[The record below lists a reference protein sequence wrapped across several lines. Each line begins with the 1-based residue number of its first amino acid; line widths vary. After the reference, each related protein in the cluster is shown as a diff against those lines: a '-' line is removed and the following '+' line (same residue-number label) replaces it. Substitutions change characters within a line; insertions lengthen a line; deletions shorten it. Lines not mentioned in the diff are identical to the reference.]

1 MNIFLEILVYGAV
14 QSSVYALLAMGF
26 CLIFGV
32 ANVVNLAHTALYMIG
47 AYLIYTF
54 FALLK
59 FNLAMAILLSTVS
72 VGVLAMGM
80 YRFCIRPVM
89 ASEWSVLMVTIALAL
104 FFQQLMIFF
113 FGPPDRN
120 VQGFIEEKFALFGR
134 VDIDAQR
141 LLTLGVSVI
150 LLILL
155 WLFIYRTRIG
165 KAILAVAQDREAAL
179 FMGINCERVYLTV
192 MGISAVLAAIGG
204 AFIAPTIGARPEM
217 WAPALGRI
225 FAVVVLGGMGSLEGT
240 ILAALLIGYTEV
252 MISFAISSYFGEIVA
267 VIIILL
273 MLTFRPSG
281 LLGKRKEV

>member
-14 QSSVYALLAMGF
+14 QSAVYALLAMGF

-32 ANVVNLAHTALYMIG
+32 ANVVNLAHTALYMVG

-54 FALLK
+54 FSLLRL
-59 FNLAMAILLSTVS
+59 NLAMAIMLSTIS
-72 VGVLAMGM
+72 VGVLAMGL

-89 ASEWSVLMVTIALAL
+89 FSEWSVLMITISLAI
-104 FFQQLMIFF
+104 FFQQVMIFF

-120 VQGFIEEKFALFGR
+120 VQGFIEEKFTLFGI

-141 LLTLGVSVI
+141 LLTLFISVI

-155 WLFIYRTRIG
+155 WLFIYRTRMG

-179 FMGINCERVYLTV
+179 FMGINSERIYLTV
-192 MGISAVLAAIGG
+192 IAISAALAAIGG
-204 AFIAPTIGARPEM
+204 AFIAPTLGARPEM
-217 WAPALGRI
+217 WVHPLGRI

-240 ILAALLIGYTEV
+240 ILAALLIGYLEV
-252 MISFAISSYFGEIVA
+252 VISFAVSSYFAEIVA

-281 LLGKRKEV
+281 LLGKRIEV

>member
-14 QSSVYALLAMGF
+14 QSAVYALLAMGF

-54 FALLK
+54 FSLLRM
-59 FNLAMAILLSTVS
+59 NLPLSILLSTVT
-72 VGVLAMGM
+72 VGILAMGL

-89 ASEWSVLMVTIALAL
+89 FSEWPVLMITIALAM

-113 FGPPDRN
+113 YGPPDRN
-120 VQGFIEEKFALFGR
+120 VQGFIEEKVSLLGR

-141 LLTLGVSVI
+141 LLTLGISVV

-155 WLFIYRTRIG
+155 WLFIYRTRMG

-179 FMGINCERVYLTV
+179 FMGINSERVYLTV
-192 MGISAVLAAIGG
+192 IAISAILAAIGG

-252 MISFAISSYFGEIVA
+252 VISFAISSYFGEIVS

-281 LLGKRKEV
+281 LLGKRIEV

>member
-1 MNIFLEILVYGAV
+1 MDIFLEIIVYGAV

-141 LLTLGVSVI
+141 LLTLGVSAI

-155 WLFIYRTRIG
+155 WLFIYRTRMG

-192 MGISAVLAAIGG
+192 MAISAVLAAIGG

-267 VIIILL
+267 VVIILM

>member
-1 MNIFLEILVYGAV
+1 MDIFLEILVYGAV
-14 QSSVYALLAMGF
+14 QSAVYALLATGF

-54 FALLK
+54 FSLLRL
-59 FNLAMAILLSTVS
+59 NLAVAILLSTVS
-72 VGVLAMGM
+72 VGIIAMGL

-89 ASEWSVLMVTIALAL
+89 YSEWSVLMVTISLAL
-104 FFQQLMIFF
+104 FFQQLMIFIY
-113 FGPPDRN
+113 GPPDKN
-120 VQGFIEEKFALFGR
+120 VQGFIEKKFTLFGT
-134 VDIDAQR
+134 VEIDSQR

-150 LLILL
+150 ILVLL
-155 WLFIYRTRIG
+155 WLFIYRTRMG

-179 FMGINCERVYLTV
+179 FMGINSERVYLTV
-192 MGISAVLAAIGG
+192 MAISAFLAALGG
-204 AFIAPTIGARPEM
+204 AFIAPTLGARPEM
-217 WAPALGRI
+217 WAPPLGRI

-252 MISFAISSYFGEIVA
+252 IISFAISSYFGELVA
-267 VIIILL
+267 VLIILL

-281 LLGKRKEV
+281 LLGKRIEV